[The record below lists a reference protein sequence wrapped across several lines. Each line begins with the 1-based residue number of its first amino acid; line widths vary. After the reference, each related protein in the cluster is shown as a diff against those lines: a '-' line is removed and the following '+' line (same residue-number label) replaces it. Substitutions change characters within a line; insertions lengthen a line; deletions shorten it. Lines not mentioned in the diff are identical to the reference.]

1 MTSTPSPTAASTST
15 ESQPAAPAAA
25 AEPAT
30 TASTSTEE
38 ALAAAVAA
46 GVQLGP
52 THEAAHAPTIVEAF
66 ALTSAA
72 HPDEVAIRTKDDAQ
86 TLTWAQWDRRTRDLA
101 GGLHALGLRRGQT
114 LAIMLSNRPEFHVA
128 DLAAAMLGVTPF
140 SIYQTYAANQ
150 IEFVVADAEA
160 HIAVVERQYL
170 PQLLEAR
177 RNLPH
182 LEHVILVDP
191 GGAGESGGQGAQ
203 ESGGRAAQDSGGRAA
218 QDSGAQGAQDSG
230 GQAAQDSGGR
240 AARDSGGRAAQ
251 DSGGQAARD
260 SGGRAADGGDAGA
273 AAAAGAG
280 DADGVLTLADVE
292 ALGRDRQSAVEE
304 AIAQV
309 QTDDILTLIYT
320 SGTTGPPKGVQLTH
334 NNLMSAVRAVEALV
348 PFEPGA
354 RVISWLPA
362 AHIAERTANHYVP
375 IVFGL
380 QITCCPDPRQVIA
393 YLPEVRPRWFFAV
406 PRIWEKLKAG
416 LETMRAGL
424 PAEQREPVERALEA
438 AIAKVRI
445 EQRGEQ
451 VPTELAAQV
460 AAADEQF
467 FAGLRQMLGLDQAQ
481 AVYVGAAPTPLEV
494 LEFFHAIGIP
504 LAELWGMS
512 ETCGAGCVNP
522 PWKIKLGTVGPP
534 APGVEI
540 KLADDGEV
548 LMRSETVMVGYRGAP
563 EKTAE
568 VIDAGG
574 WLHTGDVGELDED
587 GYLRIVDRKKELI
600 INAAGKNMSPANI
613 EATIKSVSPLIGQ
626 VCAIGDA
633 RPYNTALIVLDADF
647 APLWAA
653 QHGLDGRTLEDL
665 AGEAAVRDAVQ
676 AAVDAANSRL
686 ARVEQIKK
694 FTIVPGDWLPGEDEL
709 TPTMKLKR
717 KPIAA
722 KYAAQIEAMYSS

>member
-1 MTSTPSPTAASTST
+1 MTSTHSPTA
-15 ESQPAAPAAA
+15 
-25 AEPAT
+25 
-30 TASTSTEE
+30 ASTSTEE
-38 ALAAAVAA
+38 ALAAAAAA
-46 GVQLGP
+46 GMQPGP
-52 THEAAHAPTIVEAF
+52 TRDAAHAPTIVAAF

-72 HPDEVAIRTKDDAQ
+72 APDAVAIRTKDDAQ
-86 TLTWAQWDRRTRDLA
+86 TLTWAQWDRRARELA
-101 GGLHALGLRRGQT
+101 GGLHKLGLRRGDT
-114 LAIMLSNRPEFHVA
+114 LALMLGNRPEFHVA
-128 DLAAAMLGVTPF
+128 DLAAVLLGATPF

-150 IEFVVADAEA
+150 IEFVVADAGA
-160 HIAVVERQYL
+160 RIAVVERQYL
-170 PQLLEAR
+170 SQLLEAR
-177 RNLPH
+177 RNLPA

-191 GGAGESGGQGAQ
+191 QEGEGATDATDATTDGGVGGES
-203 ESGGRAAQDSGGRAA
+203 
-218 QDSGAQGAQDSG
+218 
-230 GQAAQDSGGR
+230 
-240 AARDSGGRAAQ
+240 
-251 DSGGQAARD
+251 
-260 SGGRAADGGDAGA
+260 A
-273 AAAAGAG
+273 AATGA
-280 DADGVLTLADVE
+280 DDVLTLADVE
-292 ALGRDRQSAVEE
+292 AAGRDEAAQREVEE
-304 AIAQV
+304 ASAQV
-309 QTDDILTLIYT
+309 QPQDVLTLIYT
-320 SGTTGPPKGVQLTH
+320 SGTTGPPKGVQLSH
-334 NNLMSAVRAVEALV
+334 ANLMSTVRGVEALV

-362 AHIAERTANHYVP
+362 AHVAERAAHHYVP

-380 QITCCPDPRQVIA
+380 QVTCCPDPRQVVA
-393 YLPEVRPRWFFAV
+393 YLPEVRPQWFFAV

-438 AIAKVRI
+438 ATEKVRI

-451 VPTELAAQV
+451 APAELAARV
-460 AAADEQF
+460 AVADEQI
-467 FAGLRQMLGLDQAQ
+467 FAGLRTMLGLDQIQ
-481 AVYVGAAPTPLEV
+481 VVNVGAAPTPLEV

-540 KLADDGEV
+540 RIAEDGEV
-548 LMRSETVMVGYRGAP
+548 LVRGETVMVGYRGAP

-568 VIDAGG
+568 AIDPEG
-574 WLHTGDVGELDED
+574 WLHTGDVGALDED

-647 APLWAA
+647 APLWGA
-653 QHGLDGRTLEDL
+653 QHGLEGRTLEQL
-665 AGEAAVRDAVQ
+665 ADEPAVRAAVQ
-676 AAVDAANSRL
+676 EAVDAANSRL

-694 FTIVPGDWLPGEDEL
+694 FTIVRGDWLPGEDEL

-722 KYAAQIEAMYSS
+722 KYVGEIEGMYG